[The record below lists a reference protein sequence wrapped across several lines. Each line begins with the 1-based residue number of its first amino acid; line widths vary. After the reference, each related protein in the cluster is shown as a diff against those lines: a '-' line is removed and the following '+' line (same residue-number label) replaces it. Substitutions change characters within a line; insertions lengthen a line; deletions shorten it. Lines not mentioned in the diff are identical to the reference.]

1 MPEGAWFKV
10 SDKTKGP
17 PAKISFLLKAAYSCI
32 FLSQVAM
39 FSAYVGRL
47 FSVYIIVNKTWWPI
61 ESSWKHSHAS
71 GLRTHLSFKF
81 VPLTAL
87 NLTQFC

>member
-1 MPEGAWFKV
+1 MCSGQGRVAPEGAWFEV

-17 PAKISFLLKAAYSCI
+17 PAKISFLLKAAYSSI

-47 FSVYIIVNKTWWPI
+47 FSVYIIVSKTWWPI
-61 ESSWKHSHAS
+61 ES
-71 GLRTHLSFKF
+71 
-81 VPLTAL
+81 
-87 NLTQFC
+87 TQELLEAQ